1 MFFKYLRISNKLRD
15 NQLVQETKINPRRLM
30 SASFEQRRL
39 KLLQEM
45 EELLREAQERL
56 HELGVPRIE
65 EVPKKGEDIFI
76 VRISAKEAVRDYKE
90 MKEELKK
97 DGKSIW
103 DSDVNNRIGKGDW
116 LGFIVGEDW
125 RTADVELYRV
135 QDIKPP
141 SARKKSWAKQSHTA
155 QPTDSVKDRDVL
167 ELSPLRS
174 TVGWSWWKSVA
185 GYKEKYVPRGTTKSK
200 SPFH

>member
-1 MFFKYLRISNKLRD
+1 MG
-15 NQLVQETKINPRRLM
+15 
-30 SASFEQRRL
+30 ASFEQRRL
-39 KLLQEM
+39 KLLREM
-45 EELLREAQERL
+45 KELVWEAQERL

-103 DSDVNNRIGKGDW
+103 DSDVNNRIGKDDW

-155 QPTDSVKDRDVL
+155 QPTDSVKGRDVL

-174 TVGWSWWKSVA
+174 TVGWSWWKSAA

>member
-1 MFFKYLRISNKLRD
+1 M
-15 NQLVQETKINPRRLM
+15 
-30 SASFEQRRL
+30 
-39 KLLQEM
+39 
-45 EELLREAQERL
+45 EAQERL

-76 VRISAKEAVRDYKE
+76 VRISSKEAVRDYKE

-103 DSDVNNRIGKGDW
+103 DSDVNNRIGKDDW

-135 QDIKPP
+135 QDIKLP

-167 ELSPLRS
+167 ELSPLRL
-174 TVGWSWWKSVA
+174 TVGWSWWKSVV
-185 GYKEKYVPRGTTKSK
+185 GYKEKYKVPRGTTKSK